1 MDVAG
6 PSAVS
11 SRAYDRSALYLI
23 LNAIVGLLL
32 LAAVTLLIRGVAFLV
47 GIALTPTPRASY
59 RELLLPSGARV
70 RVPIQ

>member
-11 SRAYDRSALYLI
+11 SPAFDRRALYI
-23 LNAIVGLLL
+23 VKAIVALLL
-32 LAAVTLLIRGVAFLV
+32 LAAVTLLIRGVAFLI
-47 GIALTPTPRASY
+47 GSAFAPTPRTSF